1 MGGQGSGTNS
11 KGKANLKNWPKGT
24 SGNPSGKPKT
34 RLNEIAKAHAAA
46 IAPDDPPDSLLV
58 AAIAKAES
66 EGRDPRKDPRVR
78 QLKERSR
85 AEVVLDGLYHS
96 SVKFGSVRAA
106 EEYLSRALGK
116 PVTPLDVTSTVTHKT
131 AEEHV
136 EAILE
141 TLGRGKADG
150 DSKLRVN

>member
-1 MGGQGSGTNS
+1 MANEG
-11 KGKANLKNWPKGT
+11 NLKNWKKGQ
-24 SGNPSGKPKT
+24 SGNPAGKPKT

-58 AAIAKAES
+58 AAVKEAES
-66 EGRDPRKDPRVR
+66 KGHDPRKDPRVR
-78 QLKERSR
+78 QLKERCR
-85 AEVVLDGLYHS
+85 AEVVLDGLYNS

-131 AEEHV
+131 AAEHV

-141 TLGRGKADG
+141 TLGRGKADD
-150 DSKLRVN
+150 DSKLRIN